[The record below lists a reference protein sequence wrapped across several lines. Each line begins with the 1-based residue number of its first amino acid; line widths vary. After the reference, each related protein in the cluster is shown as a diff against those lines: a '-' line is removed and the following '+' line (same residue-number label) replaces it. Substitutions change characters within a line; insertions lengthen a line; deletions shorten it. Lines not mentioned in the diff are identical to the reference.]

1 MKCMNVKA
9 CMACLCFDNVYVS
22 CFIEFHARCIGIHM
36 RLNEAAHMYTI
47 TAGLHMMI
55 SCV

>member
-9 CMACLCFDNVYVS
+9 CIARLCFDDVYVL
-22 CFIEFHARCIGIHM
+22 CFMKFNVRCIGMHM
-36 RLNEAAHMYTI
+36 RLNGAAHMYMF